1 MAVATVC
8 FITTYVGV
16 TWKPASDFWHQAIII
31 PETFHV
37 SVSTGSSAPHAQK
50 TQRSPPVGGATRLAR
65 LEDLPDVEVK
75 SVSCEKLF
83 AGDPDEQKRARKYG
97 GDHPKVMV
105 TAAEYIKMTA
115 NCTAFRQ
122 QRKYLMNAV
131 SPEER
136 NFSLAFSI
144 LVFKDVEQ
152 TERLLRAIYQ
162 PQNYYCIHIDAKSP
176 REIHDAMA
184 AIAGCFSNVF
194 ISSRSIQVHWATF
207 SVLEPELVCMRD
219 LWSYPRWRYFINL
232 TGQEWPLKTNGDLV
246 KILTAYNGGNDVE
259 GSVKRYVH
267 SQNLFTN
274 NA

>member
-8 FITTYVGV
+8 LITTYIGV
-16 TWKPASDFWHQAIII
+16 TWKPASDLRHQAIII

-37 SVSTGSSAPHAQK
+37 SESTGSSAPHAQK

-75 SVSCEKLF
+75 PVSCEKLF
-83 AGDPDEQKRARKYG
+83 AGDSDEQKRARKYDS
-97 GDHPKVMV
+97 DHPKVMV

-115 NCTAFRQ
+115 NCTSFAQ
-122 QRKYLMNAV
+122 QRKYLINPA
-131 SPEER
+131 SPEQR
-136 NFSLAFSI
+136 NFSLAYSV

-162 PQNYYCIHIDAKSP
+162 PQNYYCIHVDASSP

-194 ISSRSIQVHWATF
+194 ISSRSIHVHWATF

-219 LWSYPRWRYFINL
+219 LWAYPHWRYFINL

-246 KILTAYNGGNDVE
+246 KILMAYNGGNDVE

-267 SQNLFTN
+267 SQNIFTN
-274 NA
+274 NV

>member
-1 MAVATVC
+1 
-8 FITTYVGV
+8 
-16 TWKPASDFWHQAIII
+16 
-31 PETFHV
+31 
-37 SVSTGSSAPHAQK
+37 
-50 TQRSPPVGGATRLAR
+50 
-65 LEDLPDVEVK
+65 
-75 SVSCEKLF
+75 
-83 AGDPDEQKRARKYG
+83 
-97 GDHPKVMV
+97 
-105 TAAEYIKMTA
+105 
-115 NCTAFRQ
+115 
-122 QRKYLMNAV
+122 
-131 SPEER
+131 
-136 NFSLAFSI
+136 
-144 LVFKDVEQ
+144 
-152 TERLLRAIYQ
+152 
-162 PQNYYCIHIDAKSP
+162 
-176 REIHDAMA
+176 MA